1 MAELPQGGFEPRRR
15 WPLRRF
21 ALAWPLAALVVSL
34 IGIAYWEDQQRTA
47 ELADIDAAML
57 QIDADPLAL
66 IGKLQ
71 RYAPPARDK
80 WAAVQSDAI

>member
-1 MAELPQGGFEPRRR
+1 
-15 WPLRRF
+15 
-21 ALAWPLAALVVSL
+21 
-34 IGIAYWEDQQRTA
+34 
-47 ELADIDAAML
+47 ML

-66 IGKLQ
+66 IGKLK